1 MPTFNIQ
8 LFEGRT
14 VDQKR
19 AFVEAITRVTCE
31 TLGCEPPVDII
42 LTDVKKENWATAG
55 SCGATSAEQ
64 PPHLTACYRITIA
77 RSLRFCAAGPSS
89 RSCRPSKHLVI
100 PIYSR

>member
-1 MPTFNIQ
+1 MVNRSTSTGAFAMPTFNIQ

-31 TLGCEPPVDII
+31 TLGCAPGSVDII

-55 SCGATSAEQ
+55 KLWSDE
-64 PPHLTACYRITIA
+64 R
-77 RSLRFCAAGPSS
+77 
-89 RSCRPSKHLVI
+89 
-100 PIYSR
+100 